1 MILNKPT
8 NFSNIKYSY
17 PNLNQNRYP
26 NQIIDL
32 TQTYDMDIFFQNN
45 LLLLQSLNKIP
56 IQINLSLLQSLKKK
70 KTKNKT
76 PFLPL
81 QRHPN
86 SNFSH
91 NNNLHDQKKS
101 ISTDQQHHHE
111 TQNAM
116 EKIKESSF
124 VILKVI
130 HNNQKKP
137 I

>member
-70 KTKNKT
+70 NKKQKTKPHFFPYNDTLT
-76 PFLPL
+76 PTLATTTICTITKSLSQRINNTTMKHKMPWRKSENPPL
-81 QRHPN
+81 L
-86 SNFSH
+86 F
-91 NNNLHDQKKS
+91 
-101 ISTDQQHHHE
+101 
-111 TQNAM
+111 
-116 EKIKESSF
+116 
-124 VILKVI
+124 
-130 HNNQKKP
+130 
-137 I
+137 